1 MKTLN
6 NQTLLSMKIV
16 LCAPSIQPLLSKQK
30 CLTTMAKTICY
41 PNGCRSYIDMDRA
54 KNEIAL
60 VDTQNKTVI
69 YGIDGLFKV

>member
-1 MKTLN
+1 MCTFYTAAFIKTKMLDDN
-6 NQTLLSMKIV
+6 GENL
-16 LCAPSIQPLLSKQK
+16 
-30 CLTTMAKTICY
+30 CY